1 MTPSTKKILDANLKF
16 IPKASIEIMDKLR
29 KEKEGKNEQLH

>member
-16 IPKASIEIMDKLR
+16 MPKASIEIMDKL
-29 KEKEGKNEQLH
+29 KKKKEGKK